1 MFFRKNTFIK
11 AWVSGMAIVVLSV
24 LFHCRVEA
32 RPSIGLDL
40 SSDPGTAASLVARIT
55 IVGDPGHKI
64 HAAGLKL
71 IYPAD
76 RVTFTHMD
84 EIEGVVLNHGESSG
98 KGILTLGLVDVTGR
112 DRIELILHFSM
123 LKSGSD
129 TCIPMVITQEGLEN
143 DIKGASISPVRAYC
157 LERPAEGDVWSNPDE
172 SANLF
177 LVIPNLKAIKGV
189 SIFYDETDIT
199 AAMMMAGSYFYDP
212 LKDILYYILP
222 GITIPPGQYPLTIN
236 WDYGQGQKSKNV
248 TVVVTGSN

>member
-1 MFFRKNTFIK
+1 MFFPKSTLIK
-11 AWVSGMAIVVLSV
+11 AWISGIAIVLLPV
-24 LFHCRVEA
+24 LFHGRVEA
-32 RPSIGLDL
+32 LPSVGLDL
-40 SSDPGTAASLVARIT
+40 SSYPGTEASLVARIT

-76 RVTFTHMD
+76 RVRFTHMD
-84 EIEGVVLNHGESSG
+84 EIKGVVLKHGESKG
-98 KGILTLGLVDVTGR
+98 KGILTVGLMDVTGR
-112 DRIELILHFSM
+112 ERIELILHFST
-123 LKSGSD
+123 LRSGSD

-143 DIKGASISPVRAYC
+143 DIKGATISPVRAYC
-157 LERPAEGDVWSNPDE
+157 LERPAEVDAWSNPDE

-177 LVIPNLKAIKGV
+177 LIIPNLKAIKGA
-189 SIFYDETDIT
+189 SIFYGQTDIT
-199 AAMMMAGSYFYDP
+199 AAMVMAGSYFYDP

-236 WDYGQGQKSKNV
+236 WDYGRGQKSKNV